1 MMGCGKTTV
10 GKILSEA
17 LGYYF
22 FDMYVTKAEDVN
34 LKVNYHS
41 QLYIAYV
48 FLCNTKHF
56 DMYLVVYVQ

>member
-1 MMGCGKTTV
+1 MMGCGKTSV
-10 GKILSEA
+10 GRILSEA
-17 LGYYF
+17 LRYYF

-48 FLCNTKHF
+48 FLCNTEHF
-56 DMYLVVYVQ
+56 DMSLVVYVQ

>member
-22 FDMYVTKAEDVN
+22 FDMYVAKAEDVN

-41 QLYIAYV
+41 QLYIANV
-48 FLCNTKHF
+48 FLCYTKHF
-56 DMYLVVYVQ
+56 DIYLVLYVQ

>member
-48 FLCNTKHF
+48 FPCNTKHF